1 MDERAV
7 TIGEAAALY
16 GLTPSTLRWWEG
28 QGLLDPPARAGNK
41 RLYRDADLRRIG
53 LIHLCCVTGMMPL
66 DEAAAVT
73 SGDTDRR
80 TWRGTIVR
88 HIARLEQLIEQT
100 DAARNFLSHLLRCAA
115 DDMAACPVL
124 DGELT
129 ARTPRGRV
137 HDTDLVHAAAVARA
151 RPHRP
156 PATPRRDEKP
166 GTGGTCDEKAH
177 PRCPG
182 WPDRRAALPR
192 PSPRLLLTRVPA
204 TRLPHP
210 PPHPPPRLSDAVPS
224 GDQR

>member
-28 QGLLDPPARAGNK
+28 QGLLDPPARAGGK

-53 LIHLCCVTGMMPL
+53 LIYLCCVTGLMPL

-80 TWRGTIVR
+80 TWRRTIAR

-100 DAARNFLSHLLRCAA
+100 DAARNFLSHLLRCEA

-124 DGELT
+124 DGELA

-151 RPHRP
+151 GPVRS

-166 GTGGTCDEKAH
+166 GTGGTRDENAH

-182 WPDRRAALPR
+182 CGQTVARHARGRPRVYCSRACQQRAYRTRRPGRR
-192 PSPRLLLTRVPA
+192 PA
-204 TRLPHP
+204 
-210 PPHPPPRLSDAVPS
+210 
-224 GDQR
+224 